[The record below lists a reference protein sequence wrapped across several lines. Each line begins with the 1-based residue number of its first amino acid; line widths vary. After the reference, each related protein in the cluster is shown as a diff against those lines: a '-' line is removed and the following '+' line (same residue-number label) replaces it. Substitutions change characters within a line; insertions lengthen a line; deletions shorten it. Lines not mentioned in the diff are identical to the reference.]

1 MKNQKVADALIY
13 IFARTILQVIC
24 SSLGFIGLLMGS
36 EPLIIGGL
44 IGGVILYIIL
54 SIIPNLFIKTK
65 EYGWVTLFNF
75 ISVIL
80 FGVFA
85 FCAFLVVCLFYESD
99 VLGLIVLLWLGA
111 IIFIVPFNF
120 IVNMIAD
127 LIGCLVIKKKK
138 V

>member
-75 ISVIL
+75 ISVIAYGIL
-80 FGVFA
+80 
-85 FCAFLVVCLFYESD
+85 
-99 VLGLIVLLWLGA
+99 
-111 IIFIVPFNF
+111 NF
-120 IVNMIAD
+120 IVFLLVNLFYKSSELGLVVLVWVFALISVVAFNFFVNLIAD
-127 LIGCLVIKKKK
+127 LIACLVIKKKK